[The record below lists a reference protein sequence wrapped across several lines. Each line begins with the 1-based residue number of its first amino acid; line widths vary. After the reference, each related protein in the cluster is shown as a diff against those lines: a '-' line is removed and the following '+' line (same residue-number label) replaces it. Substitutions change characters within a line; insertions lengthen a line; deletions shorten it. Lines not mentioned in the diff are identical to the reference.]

1 MASLQEADVNKKGYL
16 DFTDFQRFVKLLKA
30 RPELTRLY
38 KKVCGSKPFDYAAF
52 VSFMRD
58 CQKVSVT
65 ESTIVLTTRI
75 HASSVWFDLVV
86 YSPPL
91 LSDP

>member
-38 KKVCGSKPFDYAAF
+38 KKVCGSKPFDYVAF

-58 CQKVSVT
+58 CQKVSNNRT
-65 ESTIVLTTRI
+65 SLC
-75 HASSVWFDLVV
+75 
-86 YSPPL
+86 
-91 LSDP
+91 